1 MRIVLGAIIAFALA
15 VLLTLLLFATVDKL
29 LYATFIS
36 DAGPGFSV
44 TMREQGLYNSLSAL
58 SHAVAALL
66 AFAAGGVVA
75 GGSASRCPGIRG
87 AGSAVLVVVGVLSFL
102 AVVGMIWAQQPISG
116 PNQEYTRS
124 ENLGNLFA
132 VGSMFAMISPV
143 AILAGYLG
151 GRFGQ
156 PLRRRI
162 ADR

>member
-1 MRIVLGAIIAFALA
+1 M
-15 VLLTLLLFATVDKL
+15 
-29 LYATFIS
+29 
-36 DAGPGFSV
+36 
-44 TMREQGLYNSLSAL
+44 
-58 SHAVAALL
+58 
-66 AFAAGGVVA
+66 
-75 GGSASRCPGIRG
+75 
-87 AGSAVLVVVGVLSFL
+87 LVVVGVLSFL
-102 AVVGMIWAQQPISG
+102 AVVGMIWAQQPISD